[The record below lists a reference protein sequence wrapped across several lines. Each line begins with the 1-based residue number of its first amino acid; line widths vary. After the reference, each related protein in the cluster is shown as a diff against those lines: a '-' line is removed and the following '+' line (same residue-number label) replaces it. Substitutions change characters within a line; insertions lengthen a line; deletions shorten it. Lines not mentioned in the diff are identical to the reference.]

1 MCADLPGRG
10 HKGGEEMK
18 TSECDIV
25 IVGVG
30 GQGVILVSDVI
41 GRAAVRAGK
50 PVRGAETHGMAQRGG
65 SVVNHTRIGC
75 RYSPM
80 VAAGGAD
87 VLLALEP
94 AEALRFAHFLSPD
107 GVALVNTIPVL
118 PVTVTTGRAR
128 YPSLEE
134 ILAPLREICR
144 QVLPLDATALAKRAG
159 TAQAMNVVMLGA
171 LSAYMPLQQDLLLAA
186 LDEVVPPKYR
196 EANRKAFQMGKAE
209 VESVTQT

>member
-1 MCADLPGRG
+1 MR
-10 HKGGEEMK
+10 

-30 GQGVILVSDVI
+30 GQGVILISDVI
-41 GRAAVRAGK
+41 GRAAVKAGK

-80 VAAGGAD
+80 VSSGGAD

-94 AEALRFAHFLSPD
+94 AEALRFAHFLSSD
-107 GVALVNTIPVL
+107 GVALVNINPVL
-118 PVTVTTGRAR
+118 PVTVTTGKAH

-134 ILAPLREICR
+134 IVSPMRGICKE
-144 QVLPLDATALAKRAG
+144 VKAMDATALAKKAG

-171 LSAYMPLQQDLLLAA
+171 LAKYIPLPENTLIDAIR
-186 LDEVVPPKYR
+186 EVVPPKYLDI
-196 EANRKAFQMGKAE
+196 NRRAFDLGKAE
-209 VESVTQT
+209 VE

>member
-1 MCADLPGRG
+1 MR
-10 HKGGEEMK
+10 

-30 GQGVILVSDVI
+30 GQGVILISDVI
-41 GRAAVRAGK
+41 GRAAVKAGK

-65 SVVNHTRIGC
+65 SVINHTRIGC

-80 VAAGGAD
+80 VSSGGAD

-94 AEALRFAHFLSPD
+94 AEALRFAHFLSPE
-107 GVALVNTIPVL
+107 GVALVNTNPVL
-118 PVTVTTGRAR
+118 PVTVTTGKSR

-134 ILAPLREICR
+134 IISPLRSVCKE
-144 QVLPLDATALAKRAG
+144 VMAMDATALAKGAG

-171 LSAYMPLQQDLLLAA
+171 LSKYIPLSEEMLMDAIR
-186 LDEVVPPKYR
+186 EVVPPKYLDI
-196 EANRKAFQMGKAE
+196 NRRAFDLGKAE
-209 VESVTQT
+209 VE

>member
-1 MCADLPGRG
+1 
-10 HKGGEEMK
+10 MK

-30 GQGVILVSDVI
+30 GQGVILISDVI

-80 VAAGGAD
+80 VASGGAD

-128 YPSLEE
+128 YPGLEE

-144 QVLPLDATALAKRAG
+144 QRVALGRHCSGEAGRHGPGHECGHAGGALRIHATAAG
-159 TAQAMNVVMLGA
+159 
-171 LSAYMPLQQDLLLAA
+171 SAVSCP
-186 LDEVVPPKYR
+186 
-196 EANRKAFQMGKAE
+196 G
-209 VESVTQT
+209 